1 MNQWLKRISVLAISL
16 ALLPLSLSGQTVTVH
31 GTVVDSNNEPLPG
44 VNVYEEGTQNGVSTD
59 LDGHYSITVKNGQSK
74 VNFNCLGFQAEVFKA
89 SELSA
94 VKRVV
99 LKEDAL
105 MLDDAVAIGYGSVKK
120 EDLTGSV
127 SAIKA
132 EGINRGVV
140 TSADDLLKGKMTGVQ
155 IIPGG
160 GGPGSSGTIRIRG
173 AASLNASNDPLIVID
188 GVPMA
193 HSSLSILN
201 PNDIESFSVLK
212 DASAAAIY
220 GSRASNGVVLV
231 TTKKGQAGQPLRIS
245 YNGSI
250 SMNTNPSRIDVMD
263 ADEFSAT
270 IREYYP
276 EAAAKFIGNA
286 KTDWQDLVLQTA
298 YTSDHN
304 LSISGSVKKM
314 PYRASLGFLKE
325 EGTIIG
331 SWRNRGSGS
340 VSLTPSLLDDHLKIS
355 LNGRINLSDGYSAHV
370 LYSAAFFNPT
380 MPPYFYNADGSIDY
394 STTGGYFNYGM
405 GRGADFVPDSQAG
418 INGAAN
424 PLESIFSTD
433 RKGLTTRMVGNATFD
448 YKVHGFEDLRFNL
461 NLAYEGRDSWSI
473 SGPKRGSL
481 SALADSQAPGIGK
494 YSDTKQYNYSKLL
507 EFYADYNHDFNGH
520 RVDLMAG
527 YSYSHV
533 FSHYYSESR
542 FQDDYGEYKKDEI
555 YGNPSLNDQEHFLI
569 SFYGR
574 LNYSYK
580 SRYLVTATLRN
591 DASSRFSPET
601 RWGLFPS
608 MALAWNAKEEDFL
621 KHSSIVSTL
630 KARLGWG
637 VTGQQDI
644 GSNYPYLARY
654 SMSTSESSMYD
665 MGDKGLIYFLSPSAY
680 DSLIKWEET
689 VTTNAGIDFGFLGDR
704 ISGNIDIYKRETHDL
719 LNTVTIPM
727 GANFSNTLL
736 TNVGSI
742 ENKGLEFALN
752 LIPVSTRNWN
762 VQMGLNGTFQSTR
775 FTKLTSVDDPTY
787 YIPTGQVGGVRFD
800 FLQRHSVGNAPY
812 TYYVYQQLYDN
823 DGKPIQNAFVDR
835 DGNGTINDNDRYM
848 AVTADGKAIKPAP
861 DFFYGITF
869 KATWKNWDFGFNGHG
884 SVGNW
889 LFNDAYAS
897 HSTTNANINYNYIA
911 NYSRS
916 VLRSGF
922 HSSNI
927 TAQSFSDMFLENA
940 SFFRMDDIN
949 LGYTFKWRSQK
960 STIRIAL
967 SAQNVFVLT
976 KYSGL
981 DPEASGEN
989 GIDSS
994 MWPRP
999 RVYSL
1004 RAAINF

>member
-89 SELSA
+89 SELSV

-160 GGPGSSGTIRIRG
+160 GGPGLSGTIRIRG

-270 IREYYP
+270 ICEYYP
-276 EAAAKFIGNA
+276 EAAAKFIGND

-433 RKGLTTRMVGNATFD
+433 RKGLTTRMVGNAT
-448 YKVHGFEDLRFNL
+448 
-461 NLAYEGRDSWSI
+461 
-473 SGPKRGSL
+473 
-481 SALADSQAPGIGK
+481 
-494 YSDTKQYNYSKLL
+494 
-507 EFYADYNHDFNGH
+507 
-520 RVDLMAG
+520 
-527 YSYSHV
+527 
-533 FSHYYSESR
+533 
-542 FQDDYGEYKKDEI
+542 
-555 YGNPSLNDQEHFLI
+555 
-569 SFYGR
+569 
-574 LNYSYK
+574 
-580 SRYLVTATLRN
+580 
-591 DASSRFSPET
+591 
-601 RWGLFPS
+601 
-608 MALAWNAKEEDFL
+608 
-621 KHSSIVSTL
+621 
-630 KARLGWG
+630 
-637 VTGQQDI
+637 
-644 GSNYPYLARY
+644 
-654 SMSTSESSMYD
+654 
-665 MGDKGLIYFLSPSAY
+665 
-680 DSLIKWEET
+680 
-689 VTTNAGIDFGFLGDR
+689 
-704 ISGNIDIYKRETHDL
+704 
-719 LNTVTIPM
+719 
-727 GANFSNTLL
+727 
-736 TNVGSI
+736 
-742 ENKGLEFALN
+742 
-752 LIPVSTRNWN
+752 
-762 VQMGLNGTFQSTR
+762 
-775 FTKLTSVDDPTY
+775 
-787 YIPTGQVGGVRFD
+787 
-800 FLQRHSVGNAPY
+800 Y

-999 RVYSL
+999 RAYSL

>member
-1 MNQWLKRISVLAISL
+1 MNQLLKRISVLAVSL
-16 ALLPLSLSGQTVTVH
+16 ALLPLSLLGQTVTVR
-31 GTVVDSNNEPLPG
+31 GTVVDGNNEPLPG
-44 VNVYEEGTQNGVSTD
+44 VNVYEEGTRNGVSTD
-59 LDGHYSITVKNGQSK
+59 LDGRYTLTVKSGEST
-74 VNFNCLGFQAEVFKA
+74 VNFSCLGFQTKVFKA
-89 SELSA
+89 SELRA
-94 VKRVV
+94 IQRVV
-99 LKEDAL
+99 LEDDAL
-105 MLDDAVAIGYGSVKK
+105 MLEDAIAIGYGTVKK

-127 SAIKA
+127 TAIKA
-132 EGINRGVV
+132 EEINRGVV

-188 GVPMA
+188 GVPME
-193 HSSLSILN
+193 HSSLSMLN

-220 GSRASNGVVLV
+220 GSRASNGVILV
-231 TTKKGQAGQPLRIS
+231 TTKKGQVGQPLHIS

-250 SMNTNPSRIDVMD
+250 SLNTNPSRIDVMD
-263 ADEFSAT
+263 ADEFAAT
-270 IREYYP
+270 MRQYYP
-276 EAAAKFIGNA
+276 DAAAKFICTY

-298 YTSDHN
+298 YTTDHN
-304 LSISGSVKKM
+304 ISVSGSLKKM
-314 PYRASLGFLKE
+314 PYRASIGFLRE

-340 VSLTPSLLDDHLKIS
+340 ISLAPSFLDDHLKIN
-355 LNGRINLSDGYSAHV
+355 LNGRVNLSDGYSANV
-370 LYSAAFFNPT
+370 LFAAAFFNPT

-394 STTGGYFNYGM
+394 TTTGGYFNYGM
-405 GRGADFVPDSQAG
+405 GKGADFAPDSQAG
-418 INGAAN
+418 ISGAGN
-424 PLESIFSTD
+424 PLESIFATD
-433 RKGLTTRMVGNATFD
+433 RKGMTTRMVGNAIID

-461 NLAYEGRDSWSI
+461 NLAYEGRNSWSI

-481 SALADSQAPGIGK
+481 SALGDSQAPGIGK
-494 YSDTKQYNYSKLL
+494 YSDTQQSNYNKLL

-527 YSYSHV
+527 YSYTHV
-533 FSHYYSESR
+533 FSHYYSESK
-542 FQDDYGEYKKDEI
+542 FWDDYGDYKKDEI
-555 YGNPSLNDQEHFLI
+555 YGNPDLNDQEHFLI

-580 SRYLVTATLRN
+580 GRYLVTATLRD

-608 MALAWNAKEEDFL
+608 AALAWNAKEENFL
-621 KHSSIVSTL
+621 KHSPVISTL

-637 VTGQQDI
+637 VTGQQNI

-654 SMSTSESSMYD
+654 SMSTSQSSMYD

-680 DSLIKWEET
+680 DSQIKWEET
-689 VTTNAGIDFGFLGDR
+689 VTMNAGIDFGFLDDR
-704 ISGNIDIYKRETHDL
+704 ISGNVDLYKRETRDL

-742 ENKGLEFALN
+742 ENKGVEFALN
-752 LIPVSTRNWN
+752 LIPVSTREWN
-762 VQMGLNGTFQSTR
+762 VQMGLTGTFQSTK

-800 FLQRHSVGNAPY
+800 FIQRHSVGNAPY

-835 DGNGTINDNDRYM
+835 DGNGVINDNDRYM
-848 AVTADGKAIKPAP
+848 AVTASGKPIKPAP

-869 KATWKNWDFGFNGHG
+869 KTTYKNWDFGFNGHG

-889 LFNDAYAS
+889 LFNDAYDS
-897 HSTTNANINYNYIA
+897 HSTTNANTNYNFIA
-911 NYSRS
+911 NYSRN

-922 HSSNI
+922 HSQNI

-940 SFFRMDDIN
+940 TFFRMDDIN
-949 LGYTFKWRSQK
+949 LGYTLRWRKQK
-960 STIRIAL
+960 STMRFAL

-981 DPEASGEN
+981 DPEASGVN

-999 RVYSL
+999 RIYSL
-1004 RAAINF
+1004 RVAINF

>member
-89 SELSA
+89 SELSV

-276 EAAAKFIGNA
+276 EAAAKFIGND

-433 RKGLTTRMVGNATFD
+433 RKGLTTRMVGNAT
-448 YKVHGFEDLRFNL
+448 
-461 NLAYEGRDSWSI
+461 
-473 SGPKRGSL
+473 
-481 SALADSQAPGIGK
+481 
-494 YSDTKQYNYSKLL
+494 
-507 EFYADYNHDFNGH
+507 
-520 RVDLMAG
+520 
-527 YSYSHV
+527 
-533 FSHYYSESR
+533 
-542 FQDDYGEYKKDEI
+542 
-555 YGNPSLNDQEHFLI
+555 
-569 SFYGR
+569 
-574 LNYSYK
+574 
-580 SRYLVTATLRN
+580 
-591 DASSRFSPET
+591 
-601 RWGLFPS
+601 
-608 MALAWNAKEEDFL
+608 
-621 KHSSIVSTL
+621 
-630 KARLGWG
+630 
-637 VTGQQDI
+637 
-644 GSNYPYLARY
+644 
-654 SMSTSESSMYD
+654 
-665 MGDKGLIYFLSPSAY
+665 
-680 DSLIKWEET
+680 
-689 VTTNAGIDFGFLGDR
+689 
-704 ISGNIDIYKRETHDL
+704 
-719 LNTVTIPM
+719 
-727 GANFSNTLL
+727 
-736 TNVGSI
+736 
-742 ENKGLEFALN
+742 
-752 LIPVSTRNWN
+752 
-762 VQMGLNGTFQSTR
+762 
-775 FTKLTSVDDPTY
+775 
-787 YIPTGQVGGVRFD
+787 
-800 FLQRHSVGNAPY
+800 Y

-999 RVYSL
+999 RAYSL